1 MVGWL
6 AMVER
11 DRHVEDQM
19 REVLEPEAVHEI
31 FISTSRPYE
40 DLRRKFLA
48 FCPWKDKDSTRKNQ
62 WLFSKRVSSI
72 RQKKIT
78 HLCPQRVAGRSI
90 NAICLQGDLLLILQ
104 RHEELSRSCS

>member
-19 REVLEPEAVHEI
+19 REVPEPEAVHEI

-48 FCPWKDKDSTRKNQ
+48 FCSWKDEDSTRKNQ
-62 WLFSKRVSSI
+62 WPFS
-72 RQKKIT
+72 T
-78 HLCPQRVAGRSI
+78 
-90 NAICLQGDLLLILQ
+90 
-104 RHEELSRSCS
+104 

>member
-48 FCPWKDKDSTRKNQ
+48 FSP
-62 WLFSKRVSSI
+62 
-72 RQKKIT
+72 
-78 HLCPQRVAGRSI
+78 
-90 NAICLQGDLLLILQ
+90 
-104 RHEELSRSCS
+104 